1 MLFFFSGKITNE
13 NNYRGKSMKK
23 IIVYNLFF
31 ITAWFLVACASYE
44 FPEELKILGYNPE
57 DLISYRHLEK
67 TIIEGKIPKAFW
79 EEINKYSV
87 FQTEKLLDYYFLHL
101 QGYSIIQSLN
111 LINHP
116 RFLDV
121 ENKIYPAITVDG
133 IILVNS
139 KFRLASDYIPSDLV
153 TVQEV
158 GYIKRPNETMQIKK
172 SALSAYSLL
181 YQALQSFRLEAFV
194 FSAYR
199 PYEKQQSLWEE
210 TDPLNRL
217 YLAKPGHSE
226 HQTGLALDVSTLE
239 SGLTA
244 YFENTAVCSFLA
256 QHAHEFGFILRYP
269 QNKEHITGYPY
280 EAWHYRFVGIE
291 HAKKIFEQNLCLEEY
306 LYFNYPLPL
315 NPN

>member
-13 NNYRGKSMKK
+13 NIYRGKRMKK
-23 IIVYNLFF
+23 IFVYNLFF

-44 FPEELKILGYNPE
+44 FPEDLKILGYNPE

-158 GYIKRPNETMQIKK
+158 GYIKRPNETMQLKALRRLFI
-172 SALSAYSLL
+172 ALSGIAKFSVGSICFFGLPSLRKTTVL
-181 YQALQSFRLEAFV
+181 MGRN
-194 FSAYR
+194 R
-199 PYEKQQSLWEE
+199 SLKPSLFGKTGTLRTPNGACARCFDFGKR
-210 TDPLNRL
+210 TD
-217 YLAKPGHSE
+217 
-226 HQTGLALDVSTLE
+226 GL
-239 SGLTA
+239 
-244 YFENTAVCSFLA
+244 F
-256 QHAHEFGFILRYP
+256 
-269 QNKEHITGYPY
+269 
-280 EAWHYRFVGIE
+280 
-291 HAKKIFEQNLCLEEY
+291 
-306 LYFNYPLPL
+306 
-315 NPN
+315 